1 MTQRPRLV
9 VGMSGSSAPHYGI
22 ALLETLHALGSVE
35 THLVLSDG
43 ARRTIQLEADLD
55 PEVVCRLAEV
65 VHHPNNLAA
74 SISSGSFL
82 FDGPLAGAH
91 LPLHVRSEL
100 CGGCP
105 VNSSIADA
113 FDSLI
118 PHLKA
123 RDLSLI
129 AVSGAPIEKLLG
141 YRERM
146 GWGFTW
152 ASSYQSDFPPR

>member
-1 MTQRPRLV
+1 MLIYDFMFGP
-9 VGMSGSSAPHYGI
+9 SY
-22 ALLETLHALGSVE
+22 
-35 THLVLSDG
+35 
-43 ARRTIQLEADLD
+43 
-55 PEVVCRLAEV
+55 AE
-65 VHHPNNLAA
+65 
-74 SISSGSFL
+74 
-82 FDGPLAGAH
+82 
-91 LPLHVRSEL
+91 
-100 CGGCP
+100 GCP

-129 AVSGAPIEKLLG
+129 AVSGAPIEKLQG

-152 ASSYQSDFPPR
+152 ASSYQSDFPPLLSETAIGVTSHNAHHRDCLNADQPRCP